1 MMSFNEYWKE
11 KAAKRRKSWV
21 SKAKRFADQHTQME
35 SIRKV
40 VYLPLDFGVNFS
52 FEDYKLA
59 HFVKLNP
66 IVCWQDMYFYFSED
80 GLRAALEAE
89 RLRVDERSSGMGA
102 ENPYDGGCDF

>member
-11 KAAKRRKSWV
+11 KAAQRRKSWV

-40 VYLPLDFGVNFS
+40 VYHPLDFGVNFS

-80 GLRAALEAE
+80 GLIARDGLLYAE
-89 RLRVDERSSGMGA
+89 RCDSV
-102 ENPYDGGCDF
+102 DGGCCGMGTATRGT